1 MKTIEINGSKYE
13 VTGVAEDGLPIIKAN
28 ATSFQD
34 GVDKKGNP
42 KISVRINVPVA
53 DLLGKPGKVQ

>member
-34 GVDKKGNP
+34 GDYC
-42 KISVRINVPVA
+42 R
-53 DLLGKPGKVQ
+53 